1 MTEAELSKS
10 AKRRAAKKARDA
22 EHAAEAA
29 ASPPETTPE
38 KPKAKAAPKAA
49 AAEPKAKPKE
59 AAKAAAKPK
68 ASPKEEPKKPEP
80 KAQPKAKGKAAPEAP
95 KPKEAAKAKADPKA
109 KAKAAAKVEPPPPAP
124 EPPAPPKAKG
134 KAKAE
139 PKPSAPKAA
148 AKSKAGAAKKEEKD
162 DRPERVEVVQP
173 FEVDDGTGG
182 EWEQSTGLTKQAQKR
197 KEKQEQMKKEQA
209 QRGKEQKLIPGMVP
223 TNTVPGMAPPKAAS
237 KEEIAAFMAK
247 VAAKG
252 AEARQGVEAE
262 QAENKNFH
270 TATIKVPEN
279 KIGIVIGPKGSKI
292 KLIQEKTGVKNIDTN
307 GEIFTI
313 VGPQEAV
320 EMAHMA
326 IKELVEKG
334 YCAMAF
340 EDFKEEGVQ
349 MHPSSFPDII
359 GKQGV
364 TIKAFKS
371 ELHVEVTIPEVP
383 KNATQQNKK
392 YKVTLAGKADDVRK
406 AKDVLE
412 SIRKYGYHEITHPGQ
427 THEEMEIEAWAYKY
441 LIGKAGSELRHIQNN
456 YKVKVNIPR
465 EHSACQNVVIVGD
478 SIDVSR
484 AKDYID
490 NLMWKAQNAPTGRQ
504 GQDSA
509 IDPWGEE
516 GEEEEWMKDYIYK
529 R

>member
-1 MTEAELSKS
+1 MSEAELSKS

-22 EHAAEAA
+22 GYAAEAA
-29 ASPPETTPE
+29 PPETTPE
-38 KPKAKAAPKAA
+38 KPKAKAAPKAMTP
-49 AAEPKAKPKE
+49 EPKAKPKE

-95 KPKEAAKAKADPKA
+95 KPKEAAKAKAEPKPKA
-109 KAKAAAKVEPPPPAP
+109 AQKKVEPPPPAP
-124 EPPAPPKAKG
+124 VEPPAPKAKG

-139 PKPSAPKAA
+139 PKAPATSAPKAA
-148 AKSKAGAAKKEEKD
+148 AKKAAAKKEEVD

-173 FEVDDGTGG
+173 FAIDDGTGG
-182 EWEQSTGLTKQAQKR
+182 EWEQSTGLSKQAQKR
-197 KEKQEQMKKEQA
+197 KEKQEQIKKEQEKKV
-209 QRGKEQKLIPGMVP
+209 KEQKMIPGMAG
-223 TNTVPGMAPPKAAS
+223 NTVPGMAPGSKAAS
-237 KEEIAAFMAK
+237 KEDIAAFMAMT
-247 VAAKG
+247 AAKG
-252 AEARQGVEAE
+252 AAKREELEKE
-262 QAENKNFH
+262 QAEKSSLH

-279 KIGIVIGPKGSKI
+279 KIGIVIGPKGAKI
-292 KLIQEKTGVKNIDTN
+292 KMIQEKTGVARIDTN

-313 VGPQEAV
+313 AGPQEAV

-326 IKELVEKG
+326 IKELIEKG

-349 MHPSSFPDII
+349 VHPSTFPDLI

-371 ELHVEVTIPEVP
+371 EMNVEVTIPEVP
-383 KNATQQNKK
+383 KNAINQQKK

-406 AKDVLE
+406 AKEVVE
-412 SIRKYGYHEITHPGQ
+412 SIKTYGYHELTHPGQ
-427 THEEMEIEAWAYKY
+427 THEEIEVEAWAYKY

-465 EHSACQNVVIVGD
+465 EHSICQNVVVVGGVGD
-478 SIDVSR
+478 VAR

-490 NLMWKAQNAPTGRQ
+490 NLMWKAHNAPAGRQ
-504 GQDSA
+504 GQDAA
-509 IDPWGEE
+509 IDPWGED
-516 GEEEEWMKDYIYK
+516 EEEDWMKDYIYK